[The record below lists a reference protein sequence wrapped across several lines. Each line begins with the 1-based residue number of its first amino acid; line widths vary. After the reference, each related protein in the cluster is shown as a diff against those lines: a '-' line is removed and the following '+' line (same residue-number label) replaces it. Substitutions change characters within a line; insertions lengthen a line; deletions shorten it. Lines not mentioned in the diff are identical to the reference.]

1 MVSTPLKT
9 RDPAPV
15 DVFDIFPDIC
25 DDYSFYPSLPDVH
38 FISAGMK
45 WFDWNVLVHSS
56 WNGVVNLIP
65 IGMEGTGERMGW
77 TISLS
82 QVVPSSL

>member
-25 DDYSFYPSLPDVH
+25 DDYSFYPSLPDEH
-38 FISAGMK
+38 FHGQPNHSDGLFLNCLHEMVISFRLQCNGLIGMYWSIPAGME
-45 WFDWNVLVHSS
+45 W
-56 WNGVVNLIP
+56 
-65 IGMEGTGERMGW
+65 
-77 TISLS
+77 
-82 QVVPSSL
+82 